1 LIHFTAALGLKVTC
15 SPNKSRRWMMF
26 DQVGSDD
33 AVAFYRRPLFVI
45 ATLVIVPPLGLIL
58 TWTVSDMD
66 TKTRLMATLA
76 VAAVIILLYIFNALL
91 GAG

>member
-1 LIHFTAALGLKVTC
+1 
-15 SPNKSRRWMMF
+15 MF

-33 AVAFYRRPLFVI
+33 AIAFYKRPLFVI

-66 TKTRLMATLA
+66 TRARLMATLA
-76 VAAVIILLYIFNALL
+76 VAGVLILLYALNALL

>member
-1 LIHFTAALGLKVTC
+1 
-15 SPNKSRRWMMF
+15 MF

-45 ATLVIVPPLGLIL
+45 ATLVIVPPVGLIL

-66 TKTRLMATLA
+66 TRGRLLATLA
-76 VAAVIILLYIFNALL
+76 VGAVIVLLCIFNALMGL
-91 GAG
+91 S